1 MKAAVVCSCFDN
13 RIDDRR
19 SPSLPRFHGRNVA
32 AISAD
37 GCLHRSIKDDAQS
50 CRMGTK
56 KGNEVEGK

>member
-32 AISAD
+32 AIS
-37 GCLHRSIKDDAQS
+37 DACIVQLRTMRNRVGWERRKETRLKES
-50 CRMGTK
+50 DA
-56 KGNEVEGK
+56 